1 MRNFNNIDI
10 LELVEKSK
18 MEDYLYMTQ
27 EELFQEKLDA
37 DNEIIEYKKIYEN
50 TKDDLMQYFPSPS
63 FMYTYNLK
71 KSAVISLLINYKFI
85 NTERFNNLF
94 LDDEEK
100 NIIMDLITE
109 SIKRNPKIS
118 YFDLINLRDEEDEF
132 EIYLENLIEDKVILR
147 FGKHDN
153 RYWKVNKL

>member
-100 NIIMDLITE
+100 KEILKFLILT
-109 SIKRNPKIS
+109 
-118 YFDLINLRDEEDEF
+118 
-132 EIYLENLIEDKVILR
+132 
-147 FGKHDN
+147 
-153 RYWKVNKL
+153 